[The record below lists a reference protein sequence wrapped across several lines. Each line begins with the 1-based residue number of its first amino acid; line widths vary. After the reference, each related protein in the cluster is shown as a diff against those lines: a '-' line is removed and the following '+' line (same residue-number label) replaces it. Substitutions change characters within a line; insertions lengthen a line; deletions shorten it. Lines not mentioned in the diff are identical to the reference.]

1 MEHRFICFEGVD
13 ASGKSSVAE
22 ALVKE
27 LPNFAIVETPHKILL
42 PKKEWA
48 DRDIPERGRY
58 YYYIAGCYMAL
69 AEIYELR
76 KDHDVLLIR
85 YFYCTNAYYYAKSGE
100 RMEMPKDVLP
110 PSNIAHFTVPD
121 EDGWDVI
128 KRRLAERG
136 KDRKPWEKDSELLRR
151 MDAEYR
157 RIFAG
162 LDNVVEVCTMHGKTN
177 RQPEDVAQ
185 EIIGTLGLERASY

>member
-13 ASGKSSVAE
+13 ASGKSRVAK

-27 LPNFAIVETPHKILL
+27 LPNFAIVKTPHEILL

-48 DRDIPERGRY
+48 DRDIPELGRY
-58 YYYIAGCYMAL
+58 YFYMAGCYMAL
-69 AEIYELR
+69 AEIYELLE
-76 KDHDVLLIR
+76 DHDVLLIR
-85 YFYCTNAYYYAKSGE
+85 YFYCTNAYHYAKSGE

-121 EDGWDVI
+121 DDGWEVI
-128 KRRLAERG
+128 EKRLAERG
-136 KDRKPWEKDSELLRR
+136 KDRKPWENVSTLRR

-157 RIFAG
+157 RIFDG
-162 LDNVVEVCTMHGKTN
+162 LDNVIRISTIEGKTN

-185 EIIGTLGLERASY
+185 EIIETLGLERASY